1 MSGDLIVCGWH
12 LPDYSH
18 WLSLLAD
25 LKKLGHEHKFNLV
38 PKPAGGWEKATLM
51 KARVG
56 SPELAYVAAAVRSTE
71 YVRRRCSARSDHR
84 IASG

>member
-18 WLSLLAD
+18 WLSPLLAD

-38 PKPAGGWEKATLM
+38 PKPAGGWEKATLISR
-51 KARVG
+51 AGR
-56 SPELAYVAAAVRSTE
+56 VAAAVRSTE
-71 YVRRRCSARSDHR
+71 HVRRRCSARSDHR